1 MPENTHL
8 EIVNEEAERLQEAAT
23 ADPSLIE
30 SDDAKALH
38 AHAVELA
45 QSLSWVPGLRSSNV
59 IFERYRSLR
68 SAIATQ
74 FPAFRASLAV
84 DAVVPDDFRW
94 LHDNI
99 NLVDMELYGMVD
111 GLKAIRKVPH
121 VMAEGETVMPR
132 PLAIAQGFLSAV
144 QYQFGEQALTSY
156 VLAFQEV
163 TILNMKELIALVPAL
178 KMVLLEEIVRRAA
191 KVLQDKNGVHGIG
204 FCITSLREAT
214 QAFWKEL
221 LEPLILFDRILRQ
234 DPAAAYAR
242 MDFESRE
249 LYRKRVVKVARRSD
263 CNETE
268 VARHA
273 LALAREAADKHS
285 DDPRLDLRRSH
296 IGYYLLAEGK
306 SLLHQRVRFRPT
318 FAQRAADF
326 LRTHPDE

>member
-1 MPENTHL
+1 MPENTHV
-8 EIVNEEAERLQEAAT
+8 EVINEEAERLQEAA
-23 ADPSLIE
+23 ASDPSLVE
-30 SDDAKALH
+30 SDNAKALH

-45 QSLSWVPGLRSSNV
+45 QGLSWVPGLRSSDT

-68 SAIATQ
+68 NAITTQ
-74 FPAFRASLAV
+74 SQPFRAPLAA

-111 GLKAIRKVPH
+111 GLKAMSKVPH
-121 VMAEGETVMPR
+121 VVADHDAVTPR
-132 PLAIAQGFLSAV
+132 PLALAQGFLSAA
-144 QYQFGEQALTSY
+144 QYRFTEQALSSY

-191 KVLQDKNGVHGIG
+191 KVLEDKNGVHGMG
-204 FCITSLREAT
+204 FCITSLRDAT
-214 QAFWKEL
+214 QASWKEL
-221 LEPLILFDRILRQ
+221 LEPLILFDKILQQ
-234 DPAAAYAR
+234 DPAGAYAR

-249 LYRKRVVKVARRSD
+249 VYRKRVVKVSQRSD
-263 CNETE
+263 CTETE

-273 LALAREAADKHS
+273 LALAREAAETHS

-296 IGYYLLAEGK
+296 IG
-306 SLLHQRVRFRPT
+306 
-318 FAQRAADF
+318 
-326 LRTHPDE
+326 